1 MEGKT
6 SEFSTGYHTFLFLV
20 LWLSKYNLSSI
31 EIVETE
37 KLIFKFH
44 SLLCSQ

>member
-6 SEFSTGYHTFLFLV
+6 SVVSSRELTFLFLV
-20 LWLSKYNLSSI
+20 LWLSKYNLSST